1 MNTGLKVKGSNSNQ
15 GSDLTFRPVFHLLLL
30 SYQHKNKSSTAKIV
44 SLLHK
49 KWIPMHLLPQSTFH
63 SLLRPVT
70 QAQGRIRLGL
80 AHREHNGSGGGI
92 LDLSYSC
99 ATTSTCFLHRDR
111 LLAPNAIS
119 STDRTYISEGA
130 CARPGARWEHK
141 RPLGIF

>member
-1 MNTGLKVKGSNSNQ
+1 MGLKVKGSNSNQ
-15 GSDLTFRPVFHLLLL
+15 GSHLTFRPVFHLFLLW
-30 SYQHKNKSSTAKIV
+30 YQHMNKSSTAGIV

-49 KWIPMHLLPQSTFH
+49 KWIPMHFLPQTRFR
-63 SLLRPVT
+63 LVLCPVT

-80 AHREHNGSGGGI
+80 AHQEHNGSGGGI

-119 STDRTYISEGA
+119 STDRTYILEGT
-130 CARPGARWEHK
+130 CARPGAQSEHK